1 LSPTA
6 TAPAVSRK
14 FIAPDAALAQ
24 GVLEYMVAYYRCKQ
38 AGAALEQRRDAARAA
53 VAAERARIDDEAAAK
68 RSKIAVHSTAA
79 GGVMRAHVPLPSE
92 DDMRALL
99 LARRKQ
105 ALLDKERA
113 QGRLL

>member
-1 LSPTA
+1 MC
-6 TAPAVSRK
+6 
-14 FIAPDAALAQ
+14 AQ
-24 GVLEYMVAYYRCKQ
+24 GLPA
-38 AGAALEQRRDAARAA
+38 DA
-53 VAAERARIDDEAAAK
+53 DDEAAAK

-105 ALLDKERA
+105 ALLDQLK
-113 QGRLL
+113 